1 MVQEHCENCFAFE
14 YCPDKGTENECKAEE
29 KNDKI
34 FQFNCG
40 RGSGK
45 QTKMLEAVIRWAES
59 NKGCGAFAL
68 ITADEA
74 KRLSELE
81 KWMPIINRLIKQYG
95 NFERAKGVDYAEY
108 FISIHKENKKLKQEI
123 KIIGELLGTEAYVSN
138 ISYKIGCLKGTI
150 ARLRERLKMIAS
162 LDKRG
167 WKSLIKGKIEYF
179 TLKDAI
185 EVAELALEV
194 KDV

>member
-1 MVQEHCENCFAFE
+1 MTKHSEHCESCFAFK

-59 NKGCGAFAL
+59 NKGCGAFAM

-74 KRLSELE
+74 NRLSGLE
-81 KWMPIINRLIKQYG
+81 
-95 NFERAKGVDYAEY
+95 
-108 FISIHKENKKLKQEI
+108 KENKKMKQEI

-138 ISYKIGCLKGTI
+138 ISYKIGCLKGLNMRFQETLEQI
-150 ARLRERLKMIAS
+150 LKKAYFLNSLPFEKHKKIDLYTELRLAVFAAKQ
-162 LDKRG
+162 
-167 WKSLIKGKIEYF
+167 
-179 TLKDAI
+179 
-185 EVAELALEV
+185 ALGV